1 MNRDPLCDFLFFS
14 SICWCGVNGKM
25 WDLCNFTLG
34 TNCNSSCRVSLPIH
48 SKLLK
53 KRNLKTW
60 HCFPKKLQ
68 NQHFWNSF
76 QWKFKKTV
84 LGRQLEMLRA
94 YILLFFPYFQPIV
107 PTFLLYES
115 FVPFLQICWT
125 FGLKK
130 PQGALVL
137 MMSWTIVALVVSAM
151 VVNVLD

>member
-1 MNRDPLCDFLFFS
+1 MARCEIFVILHWGPIVIVVVEFLYLS
-14 SICWCGVNGKM
+14 
-25 WDLCNFTLG
+25 T
-34 TNCNSSCRVSLPIH
+34 VSFW
-48 SKLLK
+48 K
-53 KRNLKTW
+53 KSNLKTW

-68 NQHFWNSF
+68 NQHFWNSL
-76 QWKFKKTV
+76 QWKLMKTI
-84 LGRQLEMLRA
+84 EMLRA
-94 YILLFFPYFQPIV
+94 YILLYFPYFQPIV

>member
-1 MNRDPLCDFLFFS
+1 MRFSFFFLQ
-14 SICWCGVNGKM
+14 ICWCRVNGKM

-53 KRNLKTW
+53 KKESKYVALFSKKATKSTFLKF
-60 HCFPKKLQ
+60 FPVKIYEG
-68 NQHFWNSF
+68 SF
-76 QWKFKKTV
+76 SR
-84 LGRQLEMLRA
+84 RQLEMLRA

>member
-1 MNRDPLCDFLFFS
+1 M
-14 SICWCGVNGKM
+14 
-25 WDLCNFTLG
+25 
-34 TNCNSSCRVSLPIH
+34 
-48 SKLLK
+48 
-53 KRNLKTW
+53 W
-60 HCFPKKLQ
+60 HCFPTFLKIFPVKIYED
-68 NQHFWNSF
+68 SF
-76 QWKFKKTV
+76 SR
-84 LGRQLEMLRA
+84 RQLEMLRA

>member
-1 MNRDPLCDFLFFS
+1 MRFSFFS

-48 SKLLK
+48 SELK
-53 KRNLKTW
+53 IEKKESKDVALFSYILKF
-60 HCFPKKLQ
+60 FPVKIYED
-68 NQHFWNSF
+68 SF
-76 QWKFKKTV
+76 SR
-84 LGRQLEMLRA
+84 RQLEMLRA